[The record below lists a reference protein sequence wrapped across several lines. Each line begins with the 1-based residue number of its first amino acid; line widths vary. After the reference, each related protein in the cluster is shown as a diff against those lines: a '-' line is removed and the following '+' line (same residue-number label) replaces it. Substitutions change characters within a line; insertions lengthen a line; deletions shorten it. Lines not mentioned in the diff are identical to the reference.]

1 MRLTHLGVLVA
12 AAIANDACAG
22 GSGTSST
29 PATDAPATS
38 SEPTASGPT
47 NGAPSGETVQITIG
61 TATGAE
67 LKFDPSELTVQAGA
81 DVHVTFENRS
91 EVPHNLN
98 FGPPINVASSA
109 VVAPATSE
117 TLEFTA
123 PGPGD
128 YAFACT
134 IHPGMGGKLIVAGS

>member
-12 AAIANDACAG
+12 AAIAISACAG

-123 PGPGD
+123 PGPGITRSP
-128 YAFACT
+128 ARST
-134 IHPGMGGKLIVAGS
+134 PGWVGKLIVAGS